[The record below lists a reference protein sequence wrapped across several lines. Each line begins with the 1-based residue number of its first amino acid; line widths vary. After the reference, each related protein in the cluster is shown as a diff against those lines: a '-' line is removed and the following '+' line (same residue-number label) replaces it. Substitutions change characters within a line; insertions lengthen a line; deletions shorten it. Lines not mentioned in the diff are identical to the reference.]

1 MLKIHHT
8 ALCCHATLGRVA
20 QKTHFKSFQLS
31 VSPPLAHPQCTH
43 VGHRRVGT
51 GFWDGQRLPSW
62 QWLGVEWESFCI
74 SLNLGKRARTRLR
87 ETERARRLRDAVDV
101 EERRGNREM
110 R

>member
-1 MLKIHHT
+1 M
-8 ALCCHATLGRVA
+8 A
-20 QKTHFKSFQLS
+20 
-31 VSPPLAHPQCTH
+31 
-43 VGHRRVGT
+43 VGH
-51 GFWDGQRLPSW
+51 
-62 QWLGVEWESFCI
+62 GVEWESFCI